1 MDNMTNN
8 TIEDSLDRIDEVL
21 EYYGSNRTQLAR
33 KMGMAQSTL
42 SEIFSRGTDPK
53 RKLMKKVCE
62 VYQDVRIQWLE
73 NGELPM
79 LKSQDKSLN
88 IEMLSSS
95 IDRLRDIICKQ
106 QETIDRLCA
115 LIEKKN

>member
-42 SEIFSRGTDPK
+42 SEIFSHGTDPK
-53 RKLMKKVCE
+53 HRLTRKVCE
-62 VYQDVRIQWLE
+62 VYKDVRIQWLE
-73 NGELPM
+73 NGEQPM
-79 LKSQDKSLN
+79 LKSQDESLN

-106 QETIDRLCA
+106 QETIDRLCG
-115 LIEKKN
+115 LIEKKL